1 LGLMN
6 KPNCEYL
13 FLGKWYKGYIL
24 KHDTTTCYIQGVP
37 HTHIRV
43 TVPITNM
50 RKWGGDKDG

>member
-1 LGLMN
+1 MN